1 MGRCR
6 VPCANGRA
14 HPMSRHGPLFSSAD
28 TNTMI
33 ARTAPAVLE
42 LLGDGVAR
50 NKRAI
55 VAALA
60 ERHAKD
66 EVERTLMRLTVTGQV
81 TDVGRRYS
89 LAPATG
95 PDRRGAWESP

>member
-1 MGRCR
+1 MDRMPDR
-6 VPCANGRA
+6 YP
-14 HPMSRHGPLFSSAD
+14 SSAD
-28 TNTMI
+28 TNAMI

-50 NKRAI
+50 SKKAI

-66 EVERTLMRLTVTGQV
+66 DVVRTLMRLAVTGQV
-81 TDVGRRYS
+81 TDVDRKYS

-95 PDRRGAWESP
+95 SDEG